1 MEFVA
6 LTTRQLDYLAR
17 QDPYLEPIFKGVFAS
32 DQLPKEKEIQTRS
45 AYIVNVH
52 THDRQGSHWLSIFVE
67 NDQCEV
73 FDSYGL
79 PIHWYKPSP
88 LCGMGLQT
96 LPGC

>member
-6 LTTRQLDYLAR
+6 LTTRQLDYLAS

-32 DQLPKEKEIQTRS
+32 DQLPKEKDIQTRS
-45 AYIVNVH
+45 AYIVNVD
-52 THDRQGSHWLSIFVE
+52 THDKEGSHCLSIFVE

-79 PIHWYKPSP
+79 PQ
-88 LCGMGLQT
+88 CGRL
-96 LPGC
+96 